1 MSGAPAAAPT
11 RLGPEFAKL
20 FTANLTSSLGDGIA
34 KIAAPLLA
42 VQLTT
47 DPVLISGIAALS
59 MLPWLLFAIPAG
71 ILIDRVDRRV
81 ALAAANSVR
90 AILALGLLVLVATS
104 SLTIAWLYVLIFLYG
119 VGETIYDG
127 SVRAVVPSIVTKPLL
142 PRANSRIEAG
152 ELIVQNFLSGPFTSL
167 TSTVRTNVPN
177 GVVSGGF
184 ATPVQPSASRRGL
197 EKRVRR

>member
-1 MSGAPAAAPT
+1 M
-11 RLGPEFAKL
+11 
-20 FTANLTSSLGDGIA
+20 
-34 KIAAPLLA
+34 
-42 VQLTT
+42 
-47 DPVLISGIAALS
+47 
-59 MLPWLLFAIPAG
+59 LFAAVI
-71 ILIDRVDRRV
+71 

-167 TSTVRTNVPN
+167 LFAVSVLIPLGTNVAA
-177 GVVSGGF
+177 F
-184 ATPVQPSASRRGL
+184 AAFTRVESYLIYTPYTP
-197 EKRVRR
+197 